1 MADSAQASDPGHEV
15 QEYFDS
21 APEPQRTT
29 LLAMWAVLR
38 ELLPEARVTKSYGV
52 PTLKVAGKGVAGLAH
67 YARHCSYLPMSGSV
81 TATLG
86 AQLAAYRTSKGAV
99 MTPIDQPLPE
109 DLLRLLVDTRLA
121 ELGRHR

>member
-1 MADSAQASDPGHEV
+1 MADSAGSPAPGDAA
-15 QEYFDS
+15 QEYFDA

-29 LLAMWAVLR
+29 LLTMWAVLR
-38 ELLPEARVTKSYGV
+38 ELLPEAEVTKSYGV

-81 TATLG
+81 TATL
-86 AQLAAYRTSKGAV
+86 ADQLADRPTSKGAV
-99 MTPIDQPLPE
+99 MMPVDQPLPA

-121 ELGRHR
+121 ELGRTR